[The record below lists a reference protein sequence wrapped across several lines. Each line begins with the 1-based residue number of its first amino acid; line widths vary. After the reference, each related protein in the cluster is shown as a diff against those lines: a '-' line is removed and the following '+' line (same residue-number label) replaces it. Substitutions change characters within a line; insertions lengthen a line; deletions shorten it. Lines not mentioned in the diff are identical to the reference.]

1 MKRLILHV
9 MLSGVL
15 LTAATMQLSAQK
27 KETRAEKQAV
37 RQAQVAGWV
46 NSQQFVY
53 VPQTAI
59 PMGGR
64 VVQLTPDFSFEVT
77 KDSIVSYLPYYGR
90 AYTAPIDPTK
100 NAMNFKTKDFTY
112 EKTVRKKGGWD
123 ITIKPKDNSDIN
135 SINLSIGP
143 EGYGS
148 LQVTSYNTQPIS
160 FNGVI
165 QENKERKAKKNK

>member
-27 KETRAEKQAV
+27 KEARAEKEAAK
-37 RQAQVAGWV
+37 QAQVAGWV
-46 NSQQFVY
+46 ESQQYIY

-64 VVQLTPDFSFEVT
+64 VVQLTPDFSLEVT
-77 KDSIVSYLPYYGR
+77 KDSILSYLPYYGR

-100 NAMNFKTKDFTY
+100 NSMNFKSKDFTY
-112 EKTVRKKGGWD
+112 EKTERKKGGWD
-123 ITIKPKDNSDIN
+123 ITIKPKDNSDIQ

-143 EGYGS
+143 DGYGS
-148 LQVTSYNTQPIS
+148 LQVTSYNRQPIN
-160 FNGVI
+160 FNGFI
-165 QENKERKAKKNK
+165 QDNKDKKSKKKN